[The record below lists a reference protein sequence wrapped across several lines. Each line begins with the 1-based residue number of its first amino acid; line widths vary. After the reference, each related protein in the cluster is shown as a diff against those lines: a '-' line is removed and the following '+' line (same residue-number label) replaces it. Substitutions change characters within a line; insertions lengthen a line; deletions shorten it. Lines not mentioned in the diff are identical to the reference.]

1 MYIPP
6 FWCGV
11 IAILV
16 SEAIALVAYAIYL
29 NRKGK

>member
-11 IAILV
+11 GVTIIIEV
-16 SEAIALVAYAIYL
+16 IALVIYGMTH
-29 NRKGK
+29 RK

>member
-6 FWCGV
+6 FFCGV
-11 IAILV
+11 IATIL

>member
-11 IAILV
+11 GATLLIEV
-16 SEAIALVAYAIYL
+16 VALIAYAIYL
-29 NRKGK
+29 NSKKK

>member
-11 IAILV
+11 GATLAVEVV
-16 SEAIALVAYAIYL
+16 SIIAYAIYL
-29 NRKGK
+29 NNKKK

>member
-11 IAILV
+11 IAAIL
-16 SEAIALVAYAIYL
+16 SEAIALVVYAIYL

>member
-11 IAILV
+11 AV
-16 SEAIALVAYAIYL
+16 TIALIIVGIVILGIIYA
-29 NRKGK
+29 NS